1 MDTTETGTTYLELT
15 HGCTLRIQELKT
27 SDIKRAHFVPC
38 EFRTQHFE
46 TPWLTFET
54 GQVIS
59 YMDAR
64 QQKKI
69 IPLSPLFPFR
79 INFIDLLAG
88 RKLLKVAPSA
98 SGFLTSG
105 DVRID
110 SHCHVCVV
118 LLYSSHLHHGGS
130 GL

>member
-15 HGCTLRIQELKT
+15 HGCTLRTQELKT
-27 SDIKRAHFVPC
+27 NDIKRAHFVPC

-64 QQKKI
+64 QQKK
-69 IPLSPLFPFR
+69 LY
-79 INFIDLLAG
+79 
-88 RKLLKVAPSA
+88 
-98 SGFLTSG
+98 
-105 DVRID
+105 
-110 SHCHVCVV
+110 HCHPCF
-118 LLYSSHLHHGGS
+118 LFESTSLIY
-130 GL
+130 